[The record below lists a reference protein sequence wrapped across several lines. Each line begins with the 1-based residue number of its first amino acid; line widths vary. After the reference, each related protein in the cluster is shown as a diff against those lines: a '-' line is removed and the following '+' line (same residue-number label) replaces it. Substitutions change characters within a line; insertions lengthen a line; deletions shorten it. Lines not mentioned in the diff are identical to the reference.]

1 MSALFSSLK
10 LAGLELPNRIVV
22 SPMCQYSAVDG
33 TPTDW
38 HLVHYGGLANSG
50 AGLVVVE
57 ATHVESLGRI
67 THGCLGIYSDENEA
81 GIARFLACCRKLGSA
96 RFGIQLNH
104 AGRKASSN
112 KPWIG
117 IKSALD
123 AAEGWETVSAS
134 AIAFGPGW
142 HTPREAGRAD
152 MDRIRDAFVASTRRA
167 LRIGFDD
174 LEVHAAHGYLLHSF
188 LSPLS
193 NQRTDEYGGSFANRT
208 RFPLEVLKA
217 VRNHWPEGKPLG
229 VRLSVV
235 DWDDRGWT
243 VEDTINFAGLLRNC
257 GFDFICASSGGARA
271 GLKIPAARNYQ
282 TQYAGRIR
290 REAGIKVRAVGLI
303 TEPEE
308 AERLI
313 AEGHADMV
321 ALARAFLDN
330 PHWAWM
336 AANQL
341 GADVSRPNQ
350 YLRASPEIWP
360 AAARRQ
366 RASA

>member
-10 LAGLELPNRIVV
+10 LAGLELANRITV
-22 SPMCQYSAVDG
+22 SPMCQYSAEDG

-38 HLVHYGGLANSG
+38 HLVHYGALANSG

-57 ATHVESLGRI
+57 ASHVERVGRI

-81 GIARFLACCRKLGSA
+81 GIARILACCRKIGSSK
-96 RFGIQLNH
+96 FGIQLAH

-117 IKSALD
+117 VKSVLD
-123 AAEGWETVSAS
+123 PDQGWETVAAS
-134 AIAFGPGW
+134 AIPFGSGW

-152 MDRIRDAFVASTRRA
+152 MDRIRDAFVSATLRA
-167 LRIGFDD
+167 LRIGFDE

-188 LSPLS
+188 LSPLA
-193 NQRTDEYGGSFANRT
+193 NRRTDEYGGSFENRT

-217 VRNHWPEGKPLG
+217 VRDHWPAAKPLG

-235 DWDDRGWT
+235 DWDDAGWT
-243 VEDTINFAGLLRNC
+243 IADSVGFAKILRDC
-257 GFDFICASSGGARA
+257 GFDFICASSGGAKA
-271 GLKIPAARNYQ
+271 GIKVPVARDYQ
-282 TQYAGRIR
+282 TRHAGRIR

-303 TEPEE
+303 TESEE

-321 ALARAFLDN
+321 ALARGFIDN
-330 PHWAWM
+330 PHWAWS
-336 AANQL
+336 AAHQL
-341 GADVSRPNQ
+341 GASVSRPNQ
-350 YLRASPEIWP
+350 YLRASPDIWP
-360 AAARRQ
+360 GAARKQ
-366 RASA
+366 QAPA